1 MTRLEKLQAAYRAK
15 MDKLRELR
23 GIETPSAEQIA
34 ELNTALTEA
43 EGLVTQIDTETRSAA
58 LESRSMGSDSA
69 PDGLGINPG
78 TTVEVVDNPVYR
90 GGSAYALGA
99 QLQDILITSD
109 TRSDDTERRA
119 AVSRLEQAEKRTK
132 GLMAANKESRAA
144 GTGMHTGVSSDG
156 GFLLQGE
163 TAVDLMTNGFNN
175 SEVLSRCAK
184 RTLTDTDFVEIIGI
198 DESSRVA
205 GSRAGG
211 IRVYTTAELDAMTE
225 SKTKLKKIRIE
236 PKPLTGMFYASDK
249 MLKNAT
255 FLGQEMRQL
264 FGEEFAYKCQDL
276 VIWGTG
282 QGEPLGIMNAGCKV
296 TVAKETSQTAA
307 TINITNILKMDS
319 RITNDASPGLVWLV
333 NRDCKPQLAVLTI
346 VSADAASLV
355 YKTYQNMGVRKAD
368 LNGVPCV
375 TIEQA
380 STLGTEGD
388 IILADFS
395 QYVVADSGQISE
407 ASSIHVK
414 FEYNQTAFRFGY
426 NFDGQPRW
434 SSALTPAKGSNTT
447 SPVVTLAVRG

>member
-1 MTRLEKLQAAYRAK
+1 MNRLEKLQAAYRAK

-23 GIETPSAEQIA
+23 KIEDPSAEQRTEMEA
-34 ELNTALTEA
+34 ALTEA
-43 EGLVTQIDTETRSAA
+43 EDLTKQIDLEVRASALDTRSD
-58 LESRSMGSDSA
+58 EA
-69 PDGLGINPG
+69 PPSGLGIKPDA
-78 TTVEVVDNPVYR
+78 TIEVVDNPIYR
-90 GGSAYALGA
+90 GGSAHALGV
-99 QLQDILITSD
+99 QLQDILAAFDPKSSD
-109 TRSDDTERRA
+109 ADRRSA
-119 AVSRLEQAEKRTK
+119 QSRLEQSEKRTRGIMEK
-132 GLMAANKESRAA
+132 RAA

-163 TAVDLMTNGFNN
+163 TAMDLMTNGFNN
-175 SEVLSRCAK
+175 SEVLRRCSK
-184 RTLTDTDFVEIIGI
+184 RTLTDSDFVEIIGI
-198 DESSRVA
+198 DETSRVA
-205 GSRAGG
+205 GSRGG
-211 IRVYTTAELDAMTE
+211 GVRVYTTDELEAMTS

-264 FGEEFAYKCQDL
+264 FGEEFAYKCQEL

-296 TVAKETSQTAA
+296 AVAKETSQTAA

-319 RITNDASPGLVWLV
+319 RITNDASPGLVWLI

-380 STLGTEGD
+380 STVGTEGD

-395 QYVVADSGQISE
+395 QYVVADTGQITE

-447 SPVVTLAVRG
+447 SPFVTLAVRS

>member
-1 MTRLEKLQAAYRAK
+1 MNKLEKLQAAYRAK
-15 MDKLRELR
+15 MEKLRELR
-23 GIETPSAEQIA
+23 KIDEPSTEQRAEIETG
-34 ELNTALTEA
+34 LNEA
-43 EGLVTQIDTETRSAA
+43 EDLVKQIDTETRAMA
-58 LESRSMGSDSA
+58 LESRADDT
-69 PDGLGINPG
+69 PPEGLGINPDG
-78 TTVEVVDNPVYR
+78 TREVVDNPIYR
-90 GGSAYALGA
+90 GGSAHALGS
-99 QLQDILITSD
+99 QLQDILATFDPKS
-109 TRSDDTERRA
+109 SDTERRSA
-119 AVSRLEQAEKRTK
+119 QSRLEQAEKRTRQIIEKK
-132 GLMAANKESRAA
+132 GEKRAA

-163 TAVDLMTNGFNN
+163 TALDLMTNGFNN
-175 SEVLSRCAK
+175 SEVLQRCAK

-198 DESSRVA
+198 DETSRVA
-205 GSRAGG
+205 GSRGGG
-211 IRVYTTAELDAMTE
+211 IQVYTTDELEAMTS

-264 FGEEFAYKCQDL
+264 FGAEFAYKCQHL

-296 TVAKETSQTAA
+296 AVAKENAQAAA
-307 TINITNILKMDS
+307 TINITNVLKMDS
-319 RITNDASPGLVWLV
+319 RITNDASPGLVWLI

-368 LNGVPCV
+368 LNGIPCV

-395 QYVVADSGQISE
+395 QYVVADTGQINE

-447 SPVVTLAVRG
+447 SPVVTLAVRS